1 MPSPSSCSKHLEEE
15 FANLTYRSLVDRIG
29 SSILQ
34 LGETNAGYRDQTPQL
49 EGNGNMVVFGGGLE
63 KQPPAL
69 IATPMAGGNVQLSSG
84 SSVGLTVGTIVALY
98 PPGAL
103 DLQDPSEQLGVI
115 TLSKVAA
122 DGAVGQLV
130 KGTDAGKL
138 SAGMRAIVVRPGS
151 TKVRAGSPSATGPGL
166 DALKEAIAKAGHDG
180 KGSPYLVVVEPKH
193 QEEFS
198 VVVEK
203 GTYQI
208 RDNHDDPLP
217 RISPPVSV
225 KEPGAAKKM
234 VQRLEHLVQYRNAWE
249 LTNDVDSSDLGD
261 KLAISVVRKASRAA
275 GKIAPPSGREHRH
288 RHPQPIET
296 PPERGPVLLRAG
308 LERHADLARRGDRL
322 PGAGRHRRRGV
333 LGLERDGG
341 APRGRFPLDRAA
353 QALRHRQADEL
364 RRAVARLA
372 RRHSQREAIDRR

>member
-1 MPSPSSCSKHLEEE
+1 M
-15 FANLTYRSLVDRIG
+15 
-29 SSILQ
+29 Q
-34 LGETNAGYRDQTPQL
+34 L
-49 EGNGNMVVFGGGLE
+49 
-63 KQPPAL
+63 K
-69 IATPMAGGNVQLSSG
+69 
-84 SSVGLTVGTIVALY
+84 
-98 PPGAL
+98 
-103 DLQDPSEQLGVI
+103 
-115 TLSKVAA
+115 K
-122 DGAVGQLV
+122 
-130 KGTDAGKL
+130 
-138 SAGMRAIVVRPGS
+138 
-151 TKVRAGSPSATGPGL
+151 
-166 DALKEAIAKAGHDG
+166 AIAKAGHDG

-208 RDNHDDPLP
+208 RDNRDDPLP

-249 LTNDVDSSDLGD
+249 LTNDVDSSNLGD

-275 GKIAPPSGREHRH
+275 GKIAL
-288 RHPQPIET
+288 HPGENIDIVIHNRSKRPLSAA
-296 PPERGPVLLRAG
+296 PVLFRAG

-341 APRGRFPLDRAA
+341 APRGRFQLDRAA

-364 RRAVARLA
+364 RCAVARLPRRHPERDPLDRRQCPRGDA
-372 RRHSQREAIDRR
+372 RRPGRRTGHARAGRPPRQLGRLGHGRAGAGDLVRMSVPVSRQGSARLLPSGKGRSASLEAASGTS